1 MSLNYR
7 SDIDGLRA
15 VSVFAVIFYHANFL
29 IFDHE
34 IFQGGFI
41 GVDIFFVISGYLI
54 TSLILKELL
63 IDRNF
68 SIYNF
73 YIRRIRRIIPVL
85 LFVIIICIPFA
96 YIYFLPSSLNDF
108 LKSAL
113 TSLFFSSNLYFHHT
127 GLIYGG
133 PDSSLKPLLHT
144 WSLAVEEQ
152 FYIVFPILLILFRKF
167 FKNYIFQLFIIFF
180 FISFISTQ
188 IISMKF
194 PLYNFYFLNVRIWEL
209 LAGSIIAYFNINSY
223 VLENRFKNY
232 LPFLGVILILGSIF
246 LLNDEMSLPSIY
258 SMPAV
263 IGTCL
268 IIFFSNSENLVTR
281 FLSLKP
287 LVFLGLI
294 SYSLYLWHFP
304 LLAFYNYIF
313 FENQSFII
321 KILII
326 ILSIVLS
333 ILSYY
338 LIEKPFRNKNIIS
351 NKNLFISVGILF
363 LIIFSSS
370 LILLENSKN
379 NQKGLYEKVNIDNQ
393 FYFDEVNIYLNEIV
407 SKNKFDKTNK
417 NKKNVLIIGNSHA
430 MDMFLMFKTN
440 QNLFK
445 DYNFEFSVFDLLM
458 NELIKKDY
466 KDEKTIRFK
475 KIFKDSDIVLFSNRW
490 SENDIVLLEN
500 LINPILKTNKEII
513 IANHN
518 VTLPSVGKR
527 DVTLLDQ
534 YIINNKKLPQKSELV
549 KLEKQY
555 FDYMINDNKR
565 NRFNNRLKIIADQYN
580 LSLLDKS
587 AYQCNFE
594 NKRCKIFTPD
604 GDKINYNAHHH
615 TLSGLKY
622 LGSKI
627 HNIDWFKFR

>member
-223 VLENRFKNY
+223 VLENNFKNY

-326 ILSIVLS
+326 ILFIFLS
-333 ILSYY
+333 IL
-338 LIEKPFRNKNIIS
+338 
-351 NKNLFISVGILF
+351 
-363 LIIFSSS
+363 
-370 LILLENSKN
+370 
-379 NQKGLYEKVNIDNQ
+379 
-393 FYFDEVNIYLNEIV
+393 
-407 SKNKFDKTNK
+407 
-417 NKKNVLIIGNSHA
+417 
-430 MDMFLMFKTN
+430 
-440 QNLFK
+440 
-445 DYNFEFSVFDLLM
+445 
-458 NELIKKDY
+458 
-466 KDEKTIRFK
+466 
-475 KIFKDSDIVLFSNRW
+475 
-490 SENDIVLLEN
+490 
-500 LINPILKTNKEII
+500 
-513 IANHN
+513 
-518 VTLPSVGKR
+518 
-527 DVTLLDQ
+527 
-534 YIINNKKLPQKSELV
+534 
-549 KLEKQY
+549 
-555 FDYMINDNKR
+555 
-565 NRFNNRLKIIADQYN
+565 
-580 LSLLDKS
+580 
-587 AYQCNFE
+587 
-594 NKRCKIFTPD
+594 
-604 GDKINYNAHHH
+604 
-615 TLSGLKY
+615 
-622 LGSKI
+622 
-627 HNIDWFKFR
+627 